1 MLLSSWIQNIAVW
14 VYQRKDGMAMEK
26 MHVPI
31 ERQKKKIPVTTGGIG
46 DMFCQSL
53 PRMP

>member
-1 MLLSSWIQNIAVW
+1 MLLPSWIQNIVVW

-26 MHVPI
+26 MYVPI
-31 ERQKKKIPVTTGGIG
+31 VRQKKIPLTTGGIAA
-46 DMFCQSL
+46 MFCQSL